1 LTEQKN
7 RRKMAGRRKIK
18 GSQILPRG
26 GDVKSRRMAGIAG
39 LVLLGAALLAAGCKQ
54 APELTQANAAS
65 LIQAN
70 YAQAAPVPINIVISD
85 LGMRQGVTEKYW
97 NGVKRYP
104 NGYWA
109 DFKLTP
115 DGKRLVTLPNGGDTI
130 AWRPDG
136 PNDLHYAITVT
147 TVGTSHLKAT
157 NIGDI
162 EDSGDGKV
170 VAFTE
175 VKDLSGLPDALQGMA
190 HNSGNTLS
198 TRRHANFVLTN
209 GAWSLQSIE

>member
-1 LTEQKN
+1 VKK
-7 RRKMAGRRKIK
+7 RGKAGF
-18 GSQILPRG
+18 
-26 GDVKSRRMAGIAG
+26 AG
-39 LVLLGAALLAAGCKQ
+39 LALLCAALLAAGCKQ
-54 APELTQANAAS
+54 APELTQVNAAS

-70 YAQAAPVPINIVISD
+70 YAQAAPVPIELVISD
-85 LGMRQGVTEKYW
+85 LGMRQGVTAKYW
-97 NGVKRYP
+97 EGVKRYP

-115 DGKRLVTLPNGGDTI
+115 DGKKLVKLADGGDTI

-147 TVGTSHLKAT
+147 TLGASHLKAT

-162 EDSGDGKV
+162 EDNGDGKV
-170 VAFTE
+170 VEFTE
-175 VKDLSGLPDALQGMA
+175 AKDLSGLPDALQGMA

-198 TRRHANFVLTN
+198 TRRHANFVLAN

>member
-1 LTEQKN
+1 
-7 RRKMAGRRKIK
+7 MAGRNKSGETRHVGGGIVKN
-18 GSQILPRG
+18 RG
-26 GDVKSRRMAGIAG
+26 KARFAG
-39 LVLLGAALLAAGCKQ
+39 LALLCAALLVSSCKQ

-70 YAQAAPVPINIVISD
+70 YAQAAPVPIDLVISD
-85 LGMRQGVTEKYW
+85 LGMRQGVTAKYW
-97 NGVKRYP
+97 EGVKRYP

-115 DGKRLVTLPNGGDTI
+115 DGKKLMKLADGGDTI

-136 PNDLHYAITVT
+136 PNDLHYAITVA
-147 TVGTSHLKAT
+147 TVGASHLKAT

-162 EDSGDGKV
+162 EDNGDGKV
-170 VAFTE
+170 VVFTE
-175 VKDLSGLPDALQGMA
+175 AKDLSGLPDALQTMA

-198 TRRHANFVLTN
+198 TRRHANFALTN
-209 GAWSLQSIE
+209 GAWSLQSIN

>member
-1 LTEQKN
+1 VKN
-7 RRKMAGRRKIK
+7 RGK
-18 GSQILPRG
+18 
-26 GDVKSRRMAGIAG
+26 AGIAG
-39 LVLLGAALLAAGCKQ
+39 LALLCAALLAAGCKQ
-54 APELTQANAAS
+54 APELTQADAAA

-70 YAQAAPVPINIVISD
+70 YAQAAPVPIHIVISD
-85 LGMRQGVTEKYW
+85 LGMRQGVTAKYW
-97 NGVKRYP
+97 EGVKRYP

-115 DGKRLVTLPNGGDTI
+115 DGKKLVALANGGDTI
-130 AWRPDG
+130 PWRPDG

-170 VAFTE
+170 VTFTE
-175 VKDLSGLPDALQGMA
+175 AKDLSSLPDPLQAMA

-198 TRRHANFVLTN
+198 TRRHANFVLIN